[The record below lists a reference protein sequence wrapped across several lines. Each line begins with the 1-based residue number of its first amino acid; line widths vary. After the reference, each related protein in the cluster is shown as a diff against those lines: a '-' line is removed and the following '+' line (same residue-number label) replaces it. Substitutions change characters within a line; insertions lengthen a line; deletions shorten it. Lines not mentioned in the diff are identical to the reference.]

1 MTRTRQTEDRY
12 TLISNRLVAASCRDL
27 DCPPSEITATTMAD
41 WMIRNKAGWSSSTW
55 RQYRAAVSFAF
66 GSQISALL
74 QQGDLPASAQRGLQT
89 SGMKEKRLPP
99 ADLKKILDHLLER
112 INATNKHHENDLSP
126 NFLAVLLLLCGT
138 IAGLRPGEWPSVNL
152 W

>member
-1 MTRTRQTEDRY
+1 
-12 TLISNRLVAASCRDL
+12 
-27 DCPPSEITATTMAD
+27 MAD